1 MFLLLVLLAGLNV
14 FGNLADAQTSEGT
27 LSGAIVNSAQVAI
40 PDARVTLRSV
50 DTGVVRSITTGR
62 EGFYSFSGLT
72 PGNYELKVEAAGF
85 STQVETAISL
95 AVAAKLAVNV
105 VMKPGEPDV
114 NREPLPAISASQSA
128 APSGGNVNSST
139 VRDSPLNGRDWT
151 QLAALQAGV
160 TSIQSGGA
168 QAQRGFGAA
177 ISVSGARPDQ
187 NSYRLDGISINDY
200 ANGAPGSVLGSN
212 LGVDAVEQFSVLGSN
227 YPAGYGRTSGGVIN
241 AVTRSGTKGFHGNA
255 YEFLRNSALDARN
268 FFDSQIPPFKRNQF
282 GGSVGGPIL
291 KDRTFFFTDYEGL
304 RQSLGATHVDT
315 VPSAAARRGLL
326 STGTIQVDPAVARF
340 LGAFYPLPNR
350 ENLAGGDTGIFAFSG
365 QQVTTENYFTAK
377 IDHKFSKRD
386 SISGTYLRDHS
397 QIGQPDAFEVL
408 RTSVTSER
416 QLVTLHEQHV
426 FGPNLLNAAR
436 MGVNRAVAIDGNVSA
451 VINPFSNDPSF
462 GFVPGG
468 FAGQIRSV
476 PGLTDF
482 PGAPSGAQPGTTSS
496 SKKFFWTSY
505 QLGDDVFLTK
515 GSHSIQFGA
524 YLERMHDNLRQVNN
538 SNGSFSFGSLSDLLT
553 NRPRNFSSL
562 LPVPVPTFGV
572 RETLVGAYL
581 QDDIRVR
588 PGFNITLGGRYE
600 MATVPSEAHNRL
612 SNLINLTDAQP
623 HLGAPFFHNP
633 TLRNFEPRVGF
644 VWNPGAASKTTI
656 RSGFGMFDVLP
667 LPYEFTLTIP
677 YTTPFSQTLSV
688 DAPPPNT
695 FPTGVFQQFSGSS
708 TFARAG
714 YTEQNPRR
722 NYVMQWNFNIERELA
737 PSLVATVGYVG
748 SRGVHQPYRVD
759 DFDMVLPT
767 LTPAGYLF
775 PPKATSQRL
784 NPNFGR
790 IHGTLWQ
797 ANSAYHALQVSV
809 AKAMTRGIQLR
820 GAYTWGKSI
829 DTLSAT
835 AADDSFPNGL
845 MNPIWFDQRIQ
856 RGLSDFDV
864 GQNLVVNLTW
874 QVPSSKARSSAVRWA
889 FGGWQLGGIYK
900 ASSGQPFT
908 PILGGDP
915 LGMKTTQTAEV
926 PIRLMGPGCETL
938 TNIGNPNHYIKTECL
953 AFPIPTNLRG
963 NLARNAVIGPGLSNL
978 DISLF
983 KNNRIR
989 RISEN
994 FNLQF
999 RAEFFNVFNRANF
1012 ASPVDNLNL
1021 FDQTGNRIS
1030 SAGLVT
1036 STQTTAREI
1045 QFALKLI
1052 W

>member
-1 MFLLLVLLAGLNV
+1 
-14 FGNLADAQTSEGT
+14 
-27 LSGAIVNSAQVAI
+27 
-40 PDARVTLRSV
+40 
-50 DTGVVRSITTGR
+50 
-62 EGFYSFSGLT
+62 
-72 PGNYELKVEAAGF
+72 
-85 STQVETAISL
+85 
-95 AVAAKLAVNV
+95 
-105 VMKPGEPDV
+105 
-114 NREPLPAISASQSA
+114 
-128 APSGGNVNSST
+128 
-139 VRDSPLNGRDWT
+139 
-151 QLAALQAGV
+151 
-160 TSIQSGGA
+160 
-168 QAQRGFGAA
+168 
-177 ISVSGARPDQ
+177 
-187 NSYRLDGISINDY
+187 
-200 ANGAPGSVLGSN
+200 
-212 LGVDAVEQFSVLGSN
+212 
-227 YPAGYGRTSGGVIN
+227 VIN
-241 AVTRSGTKGFHGNA
+241 AVTRSGTKAFHGNA

-304 RQSLGATHVDT
+304 RQSLGVTHVDT
-315 VPSAAARRGLL
+315 VPTAAARKGLL
-326 STGTIQVDPAVARF
+326 STGAVQVDPAVARF

-350 ENLAGGDTGIFAFSG
+350 ENLGNGDTGIFAFSG
-365 QQVTTENYFTAK
+365 QQVTTENYFTVK
-377 IDHKFSKRD
+377 IDHKFSKKD
-386 SISGTYLRDHS
+386 TISGTYLRDHS
-397 QIGQPDAFEVL
+397 QIDQPDSFEVL

-416 QLVTLHEQHV
+416 QLVTLHEQYL

-436 MGVNRAVAIDGNVSA
+436 AGVNRAVAMDGGVS
-451 VINPFSNDPSF
+451 VVLNPLSKDPSF

-482 PGAPSGAQPGTTSS
+482 PGGPSGAQPNTTSS
-496 SKKFFWTSY
+496 SRNFFWTSY
-505 QLGDDVFLTK
+505 QLGDDVFFTK
-515 GSHSIQFGA
+515 GSHSLQFGA
-524 YLERMHDNLRQVNN
+524 FVERMQDNLLEVNN
-538 SNGSFSFGSLSDLLT
+538 SNGSFTFGSLPDLLT
-553 NRPRNFSSL
+553 NRPRNFSAL
-562 LPVPVPTFGV
+562 LPLPVPMFGI
-572 RETLVGAYL
+572 RETLFGVYL
-581 QDDIRVR
+581 HDDIRVR
-588 PGFNITLGGRYE
+588 PGLMLSLGGRYE
-600 MATVPSEAHNRL
+600 MATVPTEAHNRL
-612 SNLINLTDAQP
+612 ANLINLTDAQP

-644 VWNPGAASKTTI
+644 AWNLGATSKTTI

-677 YTTPFSQTLSV
+677 YSAPFSQTLSV
-688 DAPPPNT
+688 DAPPSNT
-695 FPTGVFQQFSGSS
+695 FPTAVFQQFSGSS
-708 TFARAG
+708 TSARTG

-722 NYVMQWNFNIERELA
+722 NYVMQWNFNLERELA

-775 PPKATSQRL
+775 PPKDTSQRL

-809 AKAMTRGIQLR
+809 AKAMTRGVQLR

-856 RGLSDFDV
+856 RGLSDFNV

-874 QVPSSKARSSAVRWA
+874 QVPSAKARASAVRWA
-889 FGGWQLGGIYK
+889 LEGWQLGGIYK

-926 PIRLMGPGCETL
+926 PVRLVGPGCESL
-938 TNIGNPNHYIKTECL
+938 TNVGNPNRYIKTQCL
-953 AFPIPTNLRG
+953 AFPSPTNLRG
-963 NLARNAVIGPGLSNL
+963 NLGRNAVIGPGLSNL

-994 FNLQF
+994 FNVQF

-1012 ASPVDNLNL
+1012 ASPVDNLNI
-1021 FDQTGNRIS
+1021 FDQTGNRIP